1 MRRMCSLISA
11 AARII
16 TAVIA
21 ENKAANHRTT
31 GSSITGGPLH
41 ERTLARERK
50 RRNLIVFNLIVSVI
64 ALKRHGEIDMQ
75 NYNLTTWSG
84 DRLVGYEPIVA
95 ASAGEA
101 VAFAQGLLTERTRGE
116 THFLV
121 KMGVRYV
128 VDHGHRALEEL
139 TLGTESTIGTWHTV
153 EQGGG
158 VRLLWKPVGVG
169 N

>member
-1 MRRMCSLISA
+1 
-11 AARII
+11 
-16 TAVIA
+16 
-21 ENKAANHRTT
+21 
-31 GSSITGGPLH
+31 
-41 ERTLARERK
+41 
-50 RRNLIVFNLIVSVI
+50 
-64 ALKRHGEIDMQ
+64 MQ

-128 VDHGHRALEEL
+128 VDHGHRAQPI
-139 TLGTESTIGTWHTV
+139 LGTLRRTCGRDGPLS
-153 EQGGG
+153 G
-158 VRLLWKPVGVG
+158 VVRGVLRRPLKRER
-169 N
+169 